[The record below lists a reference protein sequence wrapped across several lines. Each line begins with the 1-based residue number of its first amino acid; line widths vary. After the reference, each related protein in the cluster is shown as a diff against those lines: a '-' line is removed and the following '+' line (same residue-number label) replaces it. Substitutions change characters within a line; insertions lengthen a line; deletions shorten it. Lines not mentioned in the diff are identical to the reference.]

1 MGIFEYLLGPPDK
14 DPDDAQPS
22 PSKGGAGPDVDEGR
36 NKTQT
41 EKDLRRVQEQ
51 YDPDTDS
58 FKKEG
63 TR

>member
-14 DPDDAQPS
+14 DPDDALPS
-22 PSKGGAGPDVDEGR
+22 PSKDGAGPDVDEGR
-36 NKTQT
+36 YKTQT

-63 TR
+63 TQ